1 MAQITEARRQ
11 AVPRRRRG
19 RLARKEMIEGYLA
32 ISPWLIGLLCFAAL
46 PILASLGISFTDWDV
61 SSVQA
66 PAWVGLRNYS
76 DLFNDEYF
84 WTALRVTVVYSILAV
99 PLNLVAG
106 LLLSLLL
113 NQKLRGMYLFRTLFY
128 LPSVVSGVATATLW
142 LWIFNPIYGLLN
154 VLLSKVSIT
163 GPAWLSDP
171 SWALYAVVI
180 MSLWG
185 VGGGAVIYLAGLQNI
200 PAHLYEAAAIDG
212 AGPLSQFWRITVPL
226 MTPTIFF
233 LLVMGIIDSFQTF
246 TTVYVLTNGT
256 GGPEQSV
263 LFYMLYLYQ
272 KAFVDFQMGYA
283 SAMAWVGAAI
293 AIVLALVVFKSSPL
307 WVYYESER
315 K

>member
-1 MAQITEARRQ
+1 
-11 AVPRRRRG
+11 
-19 RLARKEMIEGYLA
+19 
-32 ISPWLIGLLCFAAL
+32 
-46 PILASLGISFTDWDV
+46 
-61 SSVQA
+61 
-66 PAWVGLRNYS
+66 
-76 DLFNDEYF
+76 
-84 WTALRVTVVYSILAV
+84 
-99 PLNLVAG
+99 
-106 LLLSLLL
+106 
-113 NQKLRGMYLFRTLFY
+113 
-128 LPSVVSGVATATLW
+128 LW

-154 VLLSKVSIT
+154 VVLSWVGIT

-212 AGPLSQFWRITVPL
+212 AGPLAQFWRVTVPL
-226 MTPTIFF
+226 LTPTIFF
-233 LLVMGIIDSFQTF
+233 LLVMGIINTFQTF

-293 AIVLALVVFKSSPL
+293 AIVLALLVFKSSPL